1 MGFFLEIR
9 IRQDGK
15 EKWADASKFLKYMLK
30 EHLQEESSRGGVI
43 PYPDEENKQE
53 VFDIWW
59 NLYDKKRSKKKTFK
73 FWRRNIK
80 SEVVSD
86 IMKHTK
92 IYIDS
97 TEKQFRKDPHSYL
110 LNECWEDEVI
120 LKPEVIEQQKL
131 EYIEKKREEEYIKQ
145 KQEQQ
150 RIEDE
155 SADDD
160 WKEAFLSNLSKNLKN
175 KGVE

>member
-1 MGFFLEIR
+1 MGFFCEIK

-15 EKWADASKFLKYMLK
+15 ERYVDASKFFKYMLK
-30 EHLQEESSRGGVI
+30 EHLHEETSKGGVI

-53 VFDIWW
+53 VFDLWW

-73 FWRRNIK
+73 YWDNNIK

-92 IYIDS
+92 DYILS
-97 TEKQFRKDPHSYL
+97 NEKQFRKDPHSYL
-110 LNECWEDEVI
+110 LNESWKDEII
-120 LKPEVIEQQKL
+120 LDPEAIAKQKA
-131 EYIEKKREEEYIKQ
+131 EYFEKKREADYKIQKEKQ
-145 KQEQQ
+145 RSLEK
-150 RIEDE
+150 D

-160 WKEAFLSNLSKNLKN
+160 WLKTYLSGISKNLKN
-175 KGVE
+175 KGAK

>member
-1 MGFFLEIR
+1 MGFFLEIK

-15 EKWADASKFLKYMLK
+15 EKWVDASKFLKYMLK
-30 EHLQEESSRGGVI
+30 EHLQEETSRGGVI

-59 NLYDKKRSKKKTFK
+59 NLYNKKRSKKKTFK
-73 FWRRNIK
+73 YWCRNIK

-92 IYIDS
+92 VYISS

-131 EYIEKKREEEYIKQ
+131 EYIEKKREEEF
-145 KQEQQ
+145 QEAKRKRQEAE
-150 RIEDE
+150 RKR
-155 SADDD
+155 
-160 WKEAFLSNLSKNLKN
+160 KE
-175 KGVE
+175 ET

>member
-1 MGFFLEIR
+1 MGFFLEIK

-15 EKWADASKFLKYMLK
+15 EKWVDASKFLKYMLK
-30 EHLQEESSRGGVI
+30 EHLQEETSRGGVI

-59 NLYDKKRSKKKTFK
+59 NLYNKKRSKKKTFK
-73 FWRRNIK
+73 YWCRNIK

-92 IYIDS
+92 VYISS

-131 EYIEKKREEEYIKQ
+131 EYIEKKREEEF
-145 KQEQQ
+145 QEAKRKRQEAE
-150 RIEDE
+150 RKR
-155 SADDD
+155 
-160 WKEAFLSNLSKNLKN
+160 KE
-175 KGVE
+175 EP

>member
-15 EKWADASKFLKYMLK
+15 EKWVDASKFLKYMLK
-30 EHLQEESSRGGVI
+30 EHLQEETSKGGVI

-73 FWRRNIK
+73 YWSKNIK
-80 SEVVSD
+80 SEIVPD
-86 IMKHTK
+86 IMDHTK
-92 IYIDS
+92 KYIL
-97 TEKQFRKDPHSYL
+97 TNEKQFRKDPHSYL
-110 LNECWEDEVI
+110 LNECWQDEII
-120 LKPEVIEQQKL
+120 LKPEAAEQQKL
-131 EYIEKKREEEYIKQ
+131 EYIEKKREEEYLKQ

-150 RIEDE
+150 KINDNA
-155 SADDD
+155 ADDN
-160 WKEAFLSNLSKNLKN
+160 WKQEFLSGLKKDLRN
-175 KGVE
+175 KGAE